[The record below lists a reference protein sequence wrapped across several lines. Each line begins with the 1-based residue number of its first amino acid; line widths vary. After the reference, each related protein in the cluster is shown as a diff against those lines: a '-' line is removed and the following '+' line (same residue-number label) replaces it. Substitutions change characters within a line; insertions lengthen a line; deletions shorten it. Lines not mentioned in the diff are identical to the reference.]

1 MTEITKEVEAGTLG
15 CSIHAASVRAVL
27 DRLHAEAGRQTI
39 GLVGLGA
46 SLARD
51 KLLGRTS
58 SLSHEVERLR
68 NLYVPVSKKQGEL
81 LYLVARSLRA
91 NRIVEF
97 GTSFGISTT
106 YLAAALQ
113 DNGGGVVIGSELE
126 PNKVAT
132 AQRNLEEA
140 GLSKFVEIREGDA
153 QKTLEDP
160 GGVVDMVLLDGF
172 KELYLPILKK
182 LTPHLR
188 QGAVVLGDNIFT
200 FRRALA
206 PYVSY
211 VRDPNNGFCSV
222 TLFLG
227 DGTEYSVR
235 L

>member
-1 MTEITKEVEAGTLG
+1 MTEFTGELAGRRE
-15 CSIHAASVRAVL
+15 CSIHAAPVRAVL
-27 DRLHAEAGRQTI
+27 DRLHGEAGQQTLR
-39 GLVGLGA
+39 LVGLGA
-46 SLARD
+46 ALARD
-51 KLLGRTS
+51 KLLGRTD
-58 SLSHEVERLR
+58 SLPQEVERLR
-68 NLYVPVSKKQGEL
+68 NLYVPVSQKQGEL

-91 NRIVEF
+91 RRIVEF

-106 YLAAALQ
+106 YLAAAVK

-132 AQRNLEEA
+132 ARRNLEEA
-140 GLSKFVEIREGDA
+140 GLSKLVEIREGDA
-153 QKTLEDP
+153 QETLRDP
-160 GGVVDMVLLDGF
+160 GGTVDMVLLDGF
-172 KELYLPILKK
+172 KGLYLPVLEM

-188 QGAVVLGDNIFT
+188 QGAVVIGDNIFT

-206 PYVSY
+206 SYVAF
-211 VRDPNNGFCSV
+211 VRDPRNGFFSV

>member
-1 MTEITKEVEAGTLG
+1 MLT
-15 CSIHAASVRAVL
+15 
-27 DRLHAEAGRQTI
+27 
-39 GLVGLGA
+39 
-46 SLARD
+46 
-51 KLLGRTS
+51 
-58 SLSHEVERLR
+58 
-68 NLYVPVSKKQGEL
+68 NLQD
-81 LYLVARSLRA
+81 RSLRA

-211 VRDPNNGFCSV
+211 VQNPKNGFFSV